1 MADEGKSKK
10 TSAADAV
17 FEALRSQISSGVWK
31 VGDRLPS
38 EGELAERY
46 GVNRLTVR
54 VALQKL
60 NALGVVETRAGAGTH
75 VIEFDFENYLRM
87 ASKFYGRGDMLQE
100 ITEFRNHLEIECA
113 RLACERA
120 TDEDLAEL
128 ERLALEH
135 RRVWIDSQDVEHDE
149 WCRRVAAADLEFHEQ
164 VVRMSHNR
172 LFIYAFSVARE
183 PVYEYI
189 LFSVSK
195 WTPELVRSFR
205 LDKQRDIH
213 YCIYESIKQRD
224 FTTCQSDYAAMIAS
238 YARASWTMPV
248 VG

>member
-1 MADEGKSKK
+1 MADDSKIK
-10 TSAADAV
+10 RISASDQV
-17 FEALRSQISSGVWK
+17 FETLQSQISSGAWK

-60 NALGVVETRAGAGTH
+60 NALGIVETRSGSGTH

-87 ASKFYGRGDMLQE
+87 ASKFYAQSDMMKNV
-100 ITEFRNHLEIECA
+100 TEFRNHMEIECA

-120 TDEDLAEL
+120 TEEDLAEL

-135 RRVWIDSQDVEHDE
+135 RRVWMETDGVEHDV
-149 WCRRVAAADLEFHEQ
+149 WCRSVADADLAFHEQ
-164 VVRMSHNR
+164 VVRMSHNP
-172 LFIYAFSVARE
+172 LYSYSFAVARE
-183 PVYEYI
+183 PIYEYM
-189 LFSVSK
+189 LFCVSK
-195 WTPELVRSFR
+195 WVPEMVRNFR
-205 LDKQRDIH
+205 LDRHRDIH
-213 YCIYESIKQRD
+213 YSIYESIKKKD
-224 FTTCQSDYAAMIAS
+224 FASCQSDYAAMIAS
-238 YARASWTMPV
+238 YTRVNWSMPV

>member
-1 MADEGKSKK
+1 MADDSKIK
-10 TSAADAV
+10 RISASDQV
-17 FEALRSQISSGVWK
+17 FETLQSQISSGLWK

-60 NALGVVETRAGAGTH
+60 NALGIVETRSGSGTH

-87 ASKFYGRGDMLQE
+87 ASKFYAQSDMMKNV
-100 ITEFRNHLEIECA
+100 TEFRNHMEIECA

-120 TDEDLAEL
+120 TEEDLAEL

-135 RRVWIDSQDVEHDE
+135 RRVWMETDGVEHDV
-149 WCRRVAAADLEFHEQ
+149 WCRSVADADLAFHEQ
-164 VVRMSHNR
+164 VVRMSHNP
-172 LFIYAFSVARE
+172 LYSYSFAVARE
-183 PVYEYI
+183 PIYEYM
-189 LFSVSK
+189 LFCVSK
-195 WTPELVRSFR
+195 WVPEMVRNCR
-205 LDKQRDIH
+205 LDRHRDIH
-213 YCIYESIKQRD
+213 YSIYESIKKKD
-224 FTTCQSDYAAMIAS
+224 FASCQSDYAAMIAS
-238 YARASWTMPV
+238 YTRVNWSMPV

>member
-1 MADEGKSKK
+1 MADDSKIK
-10 TSAADAV
+10 RISASDQV
-17 FEALRSQISSGVWK
+17 FETLQSQISSGLWK

-60 NALGVVETRAGAGTH
+60 NALGIVETRSGSGTH

-87 ASKFYGRGDMLQE
+87 ASKFYAQSDMMKNV
-100 ITEFRNHLEIECA
+100 TEFRNHMEIECA

-120 TDEDLAEL
+120 TEEDLAEL

-135 RRVWIDSQDVEHDE
+135 RRVGMETDGVGNDV
-149 WCRRVAAADLEFHEQ
+149 WCRSVADADLAFHEQ
-164 VVRMSHNR
+164 VVRMSHNP
-172 LFIYAFSVARE
+172 LYSYSFAVARE
-183 PVYEYI
+183 PIYEYM
-189 LFSVSK
+189 LFCVSK
-195 WTPELVRSFR
+195 WVPEMVRNFR
-205 LDKQRDIH
+205 LDRHRDIH
-213 YCIYESIKQRD
+213 YSIYESIKKKD
-224 FTTCQSDYAAMIAS
+224 FASCQSDYAAMIAS
-238 YARASWTMPV
+238 YTRVNWSMPV

>member
-1 MADEGKSKK
+1 MADDSKIK
-10 TSAADAV
+10 RISASDQV
-17 FEALRSQISSGVWK
+17 LETLQSQISSGLWK

-60 NALGVVETRAGAGTH
+60 NALGIVETRSGSGTH

-87 ASKFYGRGDMLQE
+87 ASKFYAQSDMMKNV
-100 ITEFRNHLEIECA
+100 TEFRNHMEIECA

-120 TDEDLAEL
+120 TEEDLAEL

-135 RRVWIDSQDVEHDE
+135 RRVWMETDGVEHDV
-149 WCRRVAAADLEFHEQ
+149 WCRSVADADLAFHEQ
-164 VVRMSHNR
+164 VVRMSHNP
-172 LFIYAFSVARE
+172 LYSYSFAVARE
-183 PVYEYI
+183 PIYEYM
-189 LFSVSK
+189 LFCVSK
-195 WTPELVRSFR
+195 WVPEMVRNFR
-205 LDKQRDIH
+205 LDRHRDIH
-213 YCIYESIKQRD
+213 YSIYESIKKKD
-224 FTTCQSDYAAMIAS
+224 FASCQSDYAAMIAS
-238 YARASWTMPV
+238 YTRVNWSMPV